1 MKGELET
8 PRLTLR
14 AWRPSDLAS
23 FGRLCADPHVMRFF
37 PKTLTQLESTKMMER
52 MQGEIEE
59 RGWGF
64 WAVTLKSSGELIGMT
79 GLNPLGVESGL
90 PCTPMVEVGWRL
102 SAEHWGRGLAPEAA
116 TRCLDFAFNELKLP
130 EVYAFT
136 SLLNSPSIRVMQ
148 KIGMQDTQRDFDHPR
163 LDQAHR
169 LARHCLYK
177 VNAEQWLVHYGA

>member
-1 MKGELET
+1 
-8 PRLTLR
+8 
-14 AWRPSDLAS
+14 
-23 FGRLCADPHVMRFF
+23 MRFF
-37 PKTLTQLESTKMMER
+37 PKLLTQRESAEMIER
-52 MQGEIEE
+52 MQVGIEE

-79 GLNPLGVESGL
+79 GLSPLGVESAL

-102 SAEHWGRGLAPEAA
+102 SADHWGQGFGPEAA
-116 TRCLDFAFNELKLP
+116 TRCLDFAFNELKLS

-136 SLLNSPSIRVMQ
+136 SLLNRPSIRVMQ

-177 VNAEQWLVHYGA
+177 VTVEQWLEHRHGR